1 MYGATNVSVGGGAS
15 YTKMSSGTVTQT
27 KDVIFTFSEI
37 DTIANDSTQNLTLD
51 FYDKGGAKIGSFV
64 LKEGESLN
72 DVHLKGSK
80 IHFSSAQVNARY
92 ILLG

>member
-27 KDVIFTFSEI
+27 KDIVFNFSEI
-37 DTIANDSTQNLTLD
+37 DTIANDSPQDLTID
-51 FYDKGGAKIGSFV
+51 FHDKAGSKIGSFV

-80 IHFSSAQVNARY
+80 IRFSSSQVNARY